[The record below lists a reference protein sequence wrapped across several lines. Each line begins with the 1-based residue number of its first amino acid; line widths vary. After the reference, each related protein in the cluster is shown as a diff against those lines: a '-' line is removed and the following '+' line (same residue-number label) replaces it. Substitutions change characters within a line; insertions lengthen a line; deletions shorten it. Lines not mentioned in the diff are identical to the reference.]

1 MMNNQEY
8 NSFKKKMNVYKNFVN
23 TNTLNRLSSRV
34 KIGNLDPG
42 QGLVSAKNAAN
53 VEYKKKTISFYAT
66 VLRTGVFNKKEMPT
80 QPPCIPVNGGKSGRR
95 KTTEAV
101 AQMCGGFCARQVQKA
116 CGAVGGAAKTV
127 VGLGKRRRPVSNNTG
142 RINNTIRIE
151 KIRNLVK
158 NGVLKNVNN
167 NGKNNTRYVI
177 NTMSEN
183 QLRKL
188 ARTKSITIPLN
199 LSKT

>member
-1 MMNNQEY
+1 
-8 NSFKKKMNVYKNFVN
+8 MNVYKNFVN

-158 NGVLKNVNN
+158 NGVLKNIVS
-167 NGKNNTRYVI
+167 KNKNSTRSNI
-177 NTMSEN
+177 NRMSEN
-183 QLRKL
+183 RLITLARNKNVTIPRSLRKP
-188 ARTKSITIPLN
+188 T
-199 LSKT
+199 